1 MCQQSN
7 SVKANAYPVRD
18 MLFVV
23 VAVASARV
31 IITPPAAPVSTI
43 PATDMEERPCSVFS
57 EELAEEAMSQDLPA
71 CARHPT
77 LPSVCTR
84 LLAQEGYG
92 TVVPTQQPPG
102 ALSRPITATCGAR
115 VGATIVPPDSCEG
128 GYYGHDASL
137 APEKVLEHG
146 LAARGNDWDLIH
158 HAEQAGSSAFRGTTK
173 LVTFPGGGGA
183 AAWADEGGF
192 VYEITC
198 VPSWD
203 VNKHIQGRRMVS
215 DLAVGKQ
222 RWGGNLV
229 LGEHE
234 HCIPARVPAEHIKRY
249 GAVVTS
255 ASGVP
260 FVPRNAWVAN
270 PRWNP
275 CFCRYSLS
283 DCEDTPCH

>member
-1 MCQQSN
+1 MVPSCPPSSHPGPSAGQSRQ
-7 SVKANAYPVRD
+7 PVARGWAPRS
-18 MLFVV
+18 FRQIRVR
-23 VAVASARV
+23 VA
-31 IITPPAAPVSTI
+31 ITGTTPP
-43 PATDMEERPCSVFS
+43 
-57 EELAEEAMSQDLPA
+57 
-71 CARHPT
+71 
-77 LPSVCTR
+77 
-84 LLAQEGYG
+84 
-92 TVVPTQQPPG
+92 
-102 ALSRPITATCGAR
+102 SRPRRCSST
-115 VGATIVPPDSCEG
+115 
-128 GYYGHDASL
+128 
-137 APEKVLEHG
+137 G
-146 LAARGNDWDLIH
+146 LRRAVTTGTSFTTP
-158 HAEQAGSSAFRGTTK
+158 EQAGSSAFRGTTK